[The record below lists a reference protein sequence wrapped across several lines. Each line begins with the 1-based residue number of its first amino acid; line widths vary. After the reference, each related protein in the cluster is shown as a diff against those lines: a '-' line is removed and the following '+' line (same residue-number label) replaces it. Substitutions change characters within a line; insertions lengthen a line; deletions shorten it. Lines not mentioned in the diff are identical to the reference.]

1 MNTSLVITWQ
11 SFTATYVFRS
21 SSASS
26 CVLLLYTSLSPPF
39 PTFSVATC
47 SIAESE
53 NSVFKDSISAFLYFC
68 RSLHVIPP
76 LIANSRVI
84 GASGNT
90 SMDCR
95 AFSLRTDVTRL
106 LGDTKFIFDSASDY
120 IASPADRY
128 FEREQRAEN
137 LRGGN
142 PEDGRLGMAEGNGLE
157 LLEGGEFD
165 GEQGNDHVVKVED
178 RGGEIHARVE
188 WLASDDPEDQIETV
202 F

>member
-26 CVLLLYTSLSPPF
+26 CVLLLYTSLSSPF
-39 PTFSVATC
+39 PTFSVAIC

-53 NSVFKDSISAFLYFC
+53 NNVFTDSISAFLYLC
-68 RSLHVIPP
+68 RSLHVISP

-95 AFSLRTDVTRL
+95 AFSLRTDVRRL

-128 FEREQRAEN
+128 FEREKRSEN
-137 LRGGN
+137 LRGGH
-142 PEDGRLGMAEGNGLE
+142 PEDGRRGMAEGNGLE

-165 GEQGNDHVVKVED
+165 GEKGNDHVVKVED

-188 WLASDDPEDQIETV
+188 WLVSDDSED
-202 F
+202 

>member
-120 IASPADRY
+120 IASPAD
-128 FEREQRAEN
+128 
-137 LRGGN
+137 
-142 PEDGRLGMAEGNGLE
+142 EGNGLE

-165 GEQGNDHVVKVED
+165 GEQGYDHVVKVED